1 MLCKLWRDAVLRLN
15 SRQIEWNGADMS
27 KRNLLCF
34 VTGNG
39 ESWEAICLDFDISVQ
54 ATSRDGAKELLFD
67 AISEYVKAAA
77 EENAENMKSLLDRR
91 APEYVTAKYLIFFNL
106 LALFRR
112 HQAGPSEAG
121 FIVPCP
127 A

>member
-1 MLCKLWRDAVLRLN
+1 
-15 SRQIEWNGADMS
+15 MS

-34 VTGNG
+34 VTGKG

-54 ATSRDGAKELLFD
+54 APSMDGAKELLFD

-77 EENAENMKSLLDRR
+77 EENPENMKSLLDRH
-91 APEYVTAKYLIFFNL
+91 APWYVTAKYLVVFNL

-112 HQAGPSEAG
+112 HQDGPSEAG